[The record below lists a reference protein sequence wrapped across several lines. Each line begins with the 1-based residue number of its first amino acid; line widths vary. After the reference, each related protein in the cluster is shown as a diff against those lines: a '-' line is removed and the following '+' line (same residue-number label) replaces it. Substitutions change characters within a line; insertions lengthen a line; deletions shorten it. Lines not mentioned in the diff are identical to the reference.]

1 MMEAAPF
8 FATKPNLQMTTFS
21 TSRVLD
27 APAETIY
34 QAICEPERL
43 ARWWGP
49 NGFTNQFEVF
59 DFRSGGR
66 WVFDMVGPDG
76 TRYANTS
83 VFAHI
88 EADRQVVIDH
98 TCAPLF
104 RLTITLTPEGDGTRV
119 DWLQVFD
126 DPAFAQAMKH
136 ILEPANA
143 QNLDRLALELGCI
156 DENVLSLRPLS

>member
-1 MMEAAPF
+1 MQGGAEMTINTF
-8 FATKPNLQMTTFS
+8 QDSRYFAFTP
-21 TSRVLD
+21 
-27 APAETIY
+27 
-34 QAICEPERL
+34 QAIFAAIRDPKRL

-49 NGFTNQFEVF
+49 NGFTNAFEVF
-59 DFRSGGR
+59 DFRAGGH

-76 TRYANTS
+76 TRYANEC

-98 TCAPLF
+98 SCAPLF

-119 DWLQVFD
+119 HWLQVFD

-143 QNLDRLALELGCI
+143 QNLDRLALELG
-156 DENVLSLRPLS
+156 

>member
-1 MMEAAPF
+1 M
-8 FATKPNLQMTTFS
+8 NTFQNNRYFDF
-21 TSRVLD
+21 T
-27 APAETIY
+27 P
-34 QAICEPERL
+34 QAIFDAIQAPERL

-49 NGFTNQFEVF
+49 NGFTNAFEVF
-59 DFRSGGR
+59 DFRAGGR

-76 TRYANTS
+76 TRYANEC

-88 EADRQVVIDH
+88 EANRQVVIDH
-98 TCAPLF
+98 SCAPLF

-119 DWLQVFD
+119 HWLQVFE

-143 QNLDRLALELGCI
+143 QNLERLERELAG
-156 DENVLSLRPLS
+156 VV

>member
-1 MMEAAPF
+1 M
-8 FATKPNLQMTTFS
+8 NTFQN
-21 TSRVLD
+21 SRCV
-27 APAETIY
+27 AFTP
-34 QAICEPERL
+34 QAIFAAIQTPERL

-49 NGFTNQFEVF
+49 EGFTNVFEVF
-59 DFRSGGR
+59 EFRTGGR

-88 EADRQVVIDH
+88 EAARQVVIDH

-136 ILEPANA
+136 ILEPANE
-143 QNLDRLALELGCI
+143 QNLDRLTQELA
-156 DENVLSLRPLS
+156 

>member
-1 MMEAAPF
+1 MNTF
-8 FATKPNLQMTTFS
+8 QNSRYFAFTP
-21 TSRVLD
+21 
-27 APAETIY
+27 
-34 QAICEPERL
+34 QAIFAAIQAPERL

-49 NGFTNQFEVF
+49 NGFSNQFEVF
-59 DFRSGGR
+59 DFRDGGR

-76 TRYANTS
+76 TRYANAS

-88 EADRQVVIDH
+88 EADHQVVIDH

-104 RLTITLTPEGDGTRV
+104 RLTITLESEGNGTSV
-119 DWLQVFD
+119 HWLQVFE

-143 QNLDRLALELGCI
+143 QNLERLERELSGAA
-156 DENVLSLRPLS
+156 

>member
-1 MMEAAPF
+1 MTMNTFQNSRHFACTPAAV
-8 FATKPNLQMTTFS
+8 FAAI
-21 TSRVLD
+21 RD
-27 APAETIY
+27 PA
-34 QAICEPERL
+34 RL

-76 TRYANTS
+76 TRYANES

-119 DWLQVFD
+119 HWLQVFE

-136 ILEPANA
+136 ILEPANE
-143 QNLDRLALELGCI
+143 QNLERLERELT
-156 DENVLSLRPLS
+156 R

>member
-1 MMEAAPF
+1 MNTF
-8 FATKPNLQMTTFS
+8 QNSRYFACTP
-21 TSRVLD
+21 
-27 APAETIY
+27 
-34 QAICEPERL
+34 QAIFDAIQAPERL

-49 NGFTNQFEVF
+49 NGFSNQFEVF
-59 DFRSGGR
+59 DFRDGGR

-76 TRYANTS
+76 TRYANAS

-88 EADRQVVIDH
+88 EADHQVVIDH

-104 RLTITLTPEGDGTRV
+104 RLAITLEPEGNGTRV
-119 DWLQVFD
+119 HWLQVFD

-143 QNLDRLALELGCI
+143 QNLDRLALELG
-156 DENVLSLRPLS
+156 

>member
-1 MMEAAPF
+1 MNTFQNSRYFDCAAQAV
-8 FATKPNLQMTTFS
+8 FA
-21 TSRVLD
+21 
-27 APAETIY
+27 AI
-34 QAICEPERL
+34 QAPERL

-49 NGFTNQFEVF
+49 NGFRNAFEVF
-59 DFRSGGR
+59 EFRTGGR
-66 WVFDMVGPDG
+66 WVFDMIGPDG

-88 EADRQVVIDH
+88 EADHQVVIDH

-104 RLTITLTPEGDGTRV
+104 RLTITLTREGAGTRV
-119 DWLQVFD
+119 HWLQVFD

-143 QNLDRLALELGCI
+143 QNLARLGLELAQG
-156 DENVLSLRPLS
+156 

>member
-1 MMEAAPF
+1 MNTF
-8 FATKPNLQMTTFS
+8 QNSRYFAFTP
-21 TSRVLD
+21 
-27 APAETIY
+27 
-34 QAICEPERL
+34 QAIFAAIQNPERL

-59 DFRSGGR
+59 DFRAGGR

-76 TRYANTS
+76 TRYANES

-88 EADRQVVIDH
+88 EENRQVVIDH

-104 RLTITLTPEGDGTRV
+104 RLTITLEPEGEGTRV
-119 DWLQVFD
+119 HWLQVFQD
-126 DPAFAQAMKH
+126 AAFAQAMKH

-143 QNLDRLALELGCI
+143 QNLERLERELAG
-156 DENVLSLRPLS
+156 VV